1 MKKFL
6 TMLAVAFSL
15 VGCNKAD
22 NIQHNIRLQADN
34 FETYRKFTAVNL
46 RSDKVLMTAEGL
58 LAIKN
63 SDTSVDGTVSE
74 LAIIIKTGEDSYKM
88 NYLFLGGEIV
98 YLIEQTENS
107 TTDPYHWEINLF
119 GVLPEVKLG

>member
-15 VGCNKAD
+15 SGCNKAN
-22 NIQHNIRLQADN
+22 NIQYNIQQQADN
-34 FETYRKFTAVNL
+34 FKTYRKFTAVNL

-58 LAIKN
+58 LAVKD
-63 SDTSVDGTVSE
+63 SDKSEDGTVSE

-88 NYLFLGGEIV
+88 NYLYLGGEIV
-98 YLIEQTENS
+98 YLVEQTENS
-107 TTDPYHWEINLF
+107 TTDPYHWEIHLF
-119 GVLPEVKLG
+119 GVLPEVKVG